1 MNPRDRG
8 EVGARRDVARQHLER
23 LALKRAFDR
32 AQAVGPLGMA
42 FAHVV
47 REAGGVTDEE
57 RGHVLGVLLGDFAF
71 SPPLVSRSFAPRARE
86 SPCRH
91 PVRGWRMDVT

>member
-8 EVGARRDVARQHLER
+8 EVGARRDVARQHLKR

-47 REAGGVTDEE
+47 RQAGRVTDEE

-71 SPPLVSRSFAPRARE
+71 SPPLVSRSFALARVKVHVAIPSE
-86 SPCRH
+86 A
-91 PVRGWRMDVT
+91 GIWT